1 VIELFQVAYDL
12 ADTLRLGRHSAAVV
26 GATSPAFP
34 LVSRCCRSAAGS
46 PSPGRRPVARR
57 DDRRGERLTT
67 VKPARP
73 IDGSE
78 GP

>member
-1 VIELFQVAYDL
+1 V
-12 ADTLRLGRHSAAVV
+12 AAV
-26 GATSPAFP
+26 GAMSLAFP
-34 LVSRCCRSAAGS
+34 LIFLLLSVGGGFTVAGS
-46 PSPGRRPVARR
+46 TLVARR
-57 DDRRGERLTT
+57 DDRRGVRLTT